1 MDIIRKHTTKD
12 SNFTDIYYLKH
23 KLHKLQ
29 KWEKMSKTL
38 VIYV

>member
-23 KLHKLQ
+23 KLQ